1 MTPIDWGIAVCAVA
15 LCGYL
20 VHSLIHPDRY

>member
-1 MTPIDWGIAVCAVA
+1 MLETVLLAVCAVA

-20 VHSLIHPDRY
+20 VYALVAAERL